1 MIFRALLALAA
12 LFAVIAFEQW
22 LDARDCQ
29 GVQRCIDA
37 LR

>member
-12 LFAVIAFEQW
+12 LFAAIAFVQW
-22 LDARDCQ
+22 LDSRDCQ
-29 GVQRCIDA
+29 GDQRCIDA